1 MTLTLAIS
9 AAAIEWSEASANKS
23 EQTSICPGKDFM
35 DEMLSAIHRGKQAF
49 KHLKNSLN
57 RQGNDH
63 LQPGRHLDTRERGM
77 KGFLLANP
85 RPARLEDPPKK
96 SLDNDFCAPSQ
107 MSHVINS
114 MLNKFMR
121 ANIPSVKYGALYRA
135 RGLFGNCFS
144 FI

>member
-1 MTLTLAIS
+1 
-9 AAAIEWSEASANKS
+9 
-23 EQTSICPGKDFM
+23 M

-96 SLDNDFCAPSQ
+96 SLDNDFCAPSFILLATQ
-107 MSHVINS
+107 DVTANAPIKD
-114 MLNKFMR
+114 NKF
-121 ANIPSVKYGALYRA
+121 SVYRKS
-135 RGLFGNCFS
+135 RPNLG
-144 FI
+144 